1 MSAMSAGGPLGTG
14 ALTSA
19 AAHPGGPAL
28 AARWP
33 TSLIVALACVF
44 LALVV
49 MALLVIGSLGR
60 QDRSRALRDRI
71 ERYGPRHVP
80 AAAESAAGSAEGKV
94 ARTAV
99 GLASQLLRSGH
110 ADQRL
115 AERLELAGIT
125 QTPAEWVLLGGCACA
140 LVTAAVTAVGGGI
153 LIGLPAGLLVSA
165 VGMRFAVRIR
175 ISRRRAAFADQLP
188 DVLQLIAG
196 SLKAGFSLPQALGSV
211 LREDTQP
218 TAGEFSRA
226 LAEARVG
233 ISLEAALEA
242 VANRMDCDDLRWT
255 VMAIRIQRE
264 VGGNLAEVLDTT
276 VGTMRDRASLQR
288 HVRGLTAEGRLSAYI
303 LAALPLLIGSWL
315 LISDGTYL
323 RPLYTT
329 VVGLIM
335 LFSGVVLF
343 GLGVLWMRVLIKV
356 EV

>member
-1 MSAMSAGGPLGTG
+1 MSPMRAGGPRGAG
-14 ALTSA
+14 ALTIA
-19 AAHPGGPAL
+19 AAHPGGTAL
-28 AARWP
+28 TRWP

-44 LALVV
+44 LALLVV
-49 MALLVIGSLGR
+49 ALLAIGSLGR
-60 QDRSRALRDRI
+60 QDRSRALRSRI

-80 AAAESAAGSAEGKV
+80 ADAESAEGKV
-94 ARTAV
+94 ARTAI
-99 GLASQLLRSGH
+99 GLTSQLLRSGR
-110 ADQRL
+110 AERL

-125 QTPAEWVLLGGCACA
+125 QTPAEWVLLGGCACV
-140 LVTAAVTAVGGGI
+140 LVTAAVTVVGDSI
-153 LIGLPAGLLVSA
+153 LIGLPVGLLVSA
-165 VGMRFAVRIR
+165 VGMRFTVRIR

-233 ISLEAALEA
+233 ISLEVALEG
-242 VANRMDCDDLRWT
+242 VANRMDSDDLRWT

-276 VGTMRDRASLQR
+276 VGTMRERASLHR

-303 LAALPLLIGSWL
+303 LAALPVLLGGWL
-315 LISDGTYL
+315 LISDGKYL

-329 VVGLIM
+329 AVGLIM
-335 LFSGVVLF
+335 LISGVVLF

>member
-1 MSAMSAGGPLGTG
+1 MSAMRAGGPLGAGVQTI
-14 ALTSA
+14 A
-19 AAHPGGPAL
+19 AARPGGPAL

-49 MALLVIGSLGR
+49 VALLVIGFLGR
-60 QDRSRALRDRI
+60 QDRSRALRGRI

-80 AAAESAAGSAEGKV
+80 GDAESVEGKV

-99 GLASQLLRSGH
+99 GLTSRLLRPGH

-115 AERLELAGIT
+115 AGRLELAGIT

-140 LVTAAVTAVGGGI
+140 LVTAAVTAAGGGI
-153 LIGLPAGLLVSA
+153 LLGLPAGLLVSA

-233 ISLEAALEA
+233 ISLEAALEG
-242 VANRMDCDDLRWT
+242 VANRMDSDDLRWT

-276 VGTMRDRASLQR
+276 VGTMRERAALHR